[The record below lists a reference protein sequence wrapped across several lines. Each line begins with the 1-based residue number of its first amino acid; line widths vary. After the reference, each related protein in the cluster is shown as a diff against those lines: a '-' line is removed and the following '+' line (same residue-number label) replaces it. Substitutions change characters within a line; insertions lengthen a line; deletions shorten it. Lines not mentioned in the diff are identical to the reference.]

1 MPPLLTPGLTP
12 LQAARLRDDL
22 VRLTGL
28 PEGIAAPLYMD
39 ADRYA
44 GRYMLKPAADDYG
57 SANDIADDLLRL
69 YRQVPAALAGYIAGL
84 AHGIRRGRTFAAPP
98 RARSK
103 WISDEYKR
111 LSEPNRRTVQKH
123 IRALL
128 KAQTPA
134 RQPAPS
140 AAAEL
145 VAAKQWVQRFGA
157 AARRQAADR

>member
-1 MPPLLTPGLTP
+1 MPLLLTPGLTP
-12 LQAARLRDDL
+12 FQAARLRDDL
-22 VRLTGL
+22 VRLTAL
-28 PEGIAAPLYMD
+28 PEAIVAPLYMD

-44 GRYMLKPAADDYG
+44 GRYMLKHAADG
-57 SANDIADDLLRL
+57 HATASDIADDLLREH
-69 YRQVPAALAGYIAGL
+69 RQVSAALVGYIAGL
-84 AHGIRRGRTFAAPP
+84 AHGIRRGRTFAPPP

-128 KAQTPA
+128 KAQTPI

-145 VAAKQWVQRFGA
+145 AAAKRWTERFGR
-157 AARRQAADR
+157 AARRQAAGL